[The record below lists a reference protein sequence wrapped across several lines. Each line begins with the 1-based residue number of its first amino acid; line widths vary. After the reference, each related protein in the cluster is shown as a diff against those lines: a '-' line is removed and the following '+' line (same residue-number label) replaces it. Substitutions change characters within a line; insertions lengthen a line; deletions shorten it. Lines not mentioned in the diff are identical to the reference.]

1 MIMDEMIKVLAIMII
16 LFTVITVTIA
26 EVITLNGGTTTLTA
40 RKAKRNYKR
49 SLKEVETQ
57 NLREILNKIDFASNN
72 GCLSVTYHI
81 GHLEENELALLENQL
96 TLRGFDVEYD
106 PIHNTIV
113 IFWLD

>member
-1 MIMDEMIKVLAIMII
+1 MIEMIKVLVIVITGIIAGVII
-16 LFTVITVTIA
+16 LN
-26 EVITLNGGTTTLTA
+26 ESTTTITA

-49 SLKEVETQ
+49 SLKEVENQ
-57 NLREILNKIDFASNN
+57 ALKEILNKIDFASNN

>member
-1 MIMDEMIKVLAIMII
+1 MIEMIKVLII
-16 LFTVITVTIA
+16 VITGIIA
-26 EVITLNGGTTTLTA
+26 GVIVLNGSTTTLTA

-49 SLKEVETQ
+49 AIKEVETQ

>member
-1 MIMDEMIKVLAIMII
+1 MIMIEMIKVLIIVITGIIAGVII
-16 LFTVITVTIA
+16 LN
-26 EVITLNGGTTTLTA
+26 ESTTTITA

-49 SLKEVETQ
+49 SLKEVENQ
-57 NLREILNKIDFASNN
+57 ALKEILNKIDFASNN

>member
-1 MIMDEMIKVLAIMII
+1 MIEMIKVLIIVVTGIIAGVII
-16 LFTVITVTIA
+16 L
-26 EVITLNGGTTTLTA
+26 NGSTTTLTA

-49 SLKEVETQ
+49 AIKECKNQTLKE
-57 NLREILNKIDFASNN
+57 ILDKIEFASNN

-113 IFWLD
+113 VFWLD